1 MSRHAR
7 TSPASSVL
15 KLCNDTSEFFTDA
28 ELQAFRSKILDN
40 PDISDDTKSK
50 IIDMA
55 TIILMQYEQYRFAAS
70 NLQKKLDSV
79 GVELE

>member
-15 KLCNDTSEFFTDA
+15 KLCNDTSESFTDS
-28 ELQAFRSKILDN
+28 EIEAFRSKILDN
-40 PDISDDTKSK
+40 PDISDDAKSK
-50 IIDMA
+50 IIDMV
-55 TIILMQYEQYRFAAS
+55 TVILIQYEQYRVAVS
-70 NLQKKLDSV
+70 NLQEKLGSV

>member
-15 KLCNDTSEFFTDA
+15 KLCNDTSESFTDE
-28 ELQAFRSKILDN
+28 ELNVFRSKVLDN

-50 IIDMA
+50 IIDMV
-55 TIILMQYEQYRFAAS
+55 TVILMRHEQYKVAVS
-70 NLQKKLDSV
+70 NFQEMLDSI
-79 GVELE
+79 GVELD